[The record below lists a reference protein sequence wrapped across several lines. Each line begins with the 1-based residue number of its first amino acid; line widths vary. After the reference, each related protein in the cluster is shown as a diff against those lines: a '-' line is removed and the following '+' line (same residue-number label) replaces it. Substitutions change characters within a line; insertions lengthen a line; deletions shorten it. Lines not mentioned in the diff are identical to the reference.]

1 MSRRR
6 ADGAMNR
13 PEPLVVTPEMLRDWP
28 SPGPG
33 SGKRSRGQVLVVGG
47 SRRTPGAVLLAG
59 TAALRAGA
67 GKVRLATVAT
77 AAPAL
82 AVAVPE
88 SGVYVLPETDGG
100 ELASTAAGTVI
111 EQVEAAHAA
120 VVGSGMGDVRAAVE
134 LLAESL
140 PEVDTPLVV
149 DALGA
154 GYLTEQPDATRPRW
168 RTTRCPPLPRSASG
182 RGWSCSAGRAEARR
196 HPGRPRLGRRGRRPG
211 GWGSRG
217 RVTCR
222 PASSAVCSRVAPH
235 PRRQPCG
242 RPTCTPVPAN
252 ASRPTSAPSATSRA
266 SCWHR
271 CPRSSPSSRE
281 TGSAPPTGFEP
292 VTGGLEGRCS
302 IQLSYGGGGSG
313 ITSG

>member
-1 MSRRR
+1 
-6 ADGAMNR
+6 MNR

-182 RGWSCSAGRAEARR
+182 RGWSCSAGESGGTSSPRKAAPGSSRAAARGLGVSGSGDVQAGIVGGLLAR
-196 HPGRPRLGRRGRRPG
+196 GATPAQAAVWAAHLHARAGERLAADVGTVGYL
-211 GWGSRG
+211 
-217 RVTCR
+217 
-222 PASSAVCSRVAPH
+222 ASELLA
-235 PRRQPCG
+235 Q
-242 RPTCTPVPAN
+242 VPAIL
-252 ASRPTSAPSATSRA
+252 AELA
-266 SCWHR
+266 
-271 CPRSSPSSRE
+271 
-281 TGSAPPTGFEP
+281 
-292 VTGGLEGRCS
+292 
-302 IQLSYGGGGSG
+302 
-313 ITSG
+313 